1 MPRRNGDGRR
11 RKSFLL
17 YQESTQRYCNAY
29 LWDDQVMTG
38 QALVMASIG
47 IALMWTLQAAG
58 LWWRAKSAALQAK

>member
-1 MPRRNGDGRR
+1 
-11 RKSFLL
+11 
-17 YQESTQRYCNAY
+17 
-29 LWDDQVMTG
+29 MTG